1 MMTVIAVIA
10 RITIMTRAVLAVM
23 MILWGGKLLI
33 TYCAMMGILIFLTL
47 LIDTLAYMTGSNR
60 NWGE

>member
-1 MMTVIAVIA
+1 MTVTVAIV
-10 RITIMTRAVLAVM
+10 RITIMTKAVLVVM
-23 MILWGGKLLI
+23 MILLVGNILI

-60 NWGE
+60 GL